1 MFIIIS
7 QHGGGTAVSHAW
19 CEDKISGWHRNDW
32 HADLNIEKSK
42 TEATGVGWRGG
53 EGGGLGGRLAWH
65 NHTVCHI
72 SAQRGG
78 MDLQSLYIH
87 LLIIHMHQE
96 MMQRHI
102 SHFRR
107 SRRYSSPGERINE
120 EQQQQHTWI
129 NHQKQKMWLRDTCF
143 LYIYIY
149 VFVFFQRIM
158 A

>member
-53 EGGGLGGRLAWH
+53 EGGGLGGDASLGIITQFAIH
-65 NHTVCHI
+65 LL
-72 SAQRGG
+72 SG
-78 MDLQSLYIH
+78 DLQSLYIL